1 MHQKEELLSQFT
13 KGALQEE
20 KESLVSLPGNI
31 KPIFYSMKNKTNAD
45 SGKKLSCKIKT
56 SVALG
61 SHLSDESINLLFLIL
76 RDL

>member
-1 MHQKEELLSQFT
+1 MECYFGITIWH
-13 KGALQEE
+13 
-20 KESLVSLPGNI
+20 I
-31 KPIFYSMKNKTNAD
+31 KQIFYSMRNKTNAD

-61 SHLSDESINLLFLIL
+61 HHPIDESINLLFLIL